1 MKVEKISQF
10 VSSPEKMLKLTGFAD
25 GTSGG
30 DLTKDLFQLV
40 GLLELYSSA
49 YLEADGHFMKAHS
62 NSEGPASQ
70 QHNRL
75 LGYLQLVS

>member
-1 MKVEKISQF
+1 MR
-10 VSSPEKMLKLTGFAD
+10 MLTGFAD
-25 GTSGG
+25 GTAGG

-49 YLEADGHFMKAHS
+49 YIEADNFFSKAHS
-62 NSEGPASQ
+62 NSEGPSPQ
-70 QHNRL
+70 QQNRL